1 MQVEGYTFLTPSV
14 ASISA
19 MHSFNDF
26 PYSFEMTIA
35 MAEWSPEVE
44 KRLLIQVNFLNSSSV
59 LV

>member
-1 MQVEGYTFLTPSV
+1 MQNSHFNVLLTIEEYMFLTPSV

-35 MAEWSPEVE
+35 MAEWSTEVE
-44 KRLLIQVNFLNSSSV
+44 KKV
-59 LV
+59 LDKV